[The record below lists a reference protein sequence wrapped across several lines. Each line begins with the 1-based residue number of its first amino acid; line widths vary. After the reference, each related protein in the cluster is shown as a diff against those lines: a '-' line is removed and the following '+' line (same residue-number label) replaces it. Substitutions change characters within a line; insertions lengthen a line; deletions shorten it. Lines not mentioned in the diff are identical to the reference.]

1 MITNLIV
8 MACRVVEWVGR
19 VRKSHGLPNRPW
31 LSRDQFQLEKAKSER
46 GGDGGSNVLGW
57 CVVVA

>member
-1 MITNLIV
+1 

-19 VRKSHGLPNRPW
+19 DRKSQGLPNRPW

-46 GGDGGSNVLGW
+46 GGDGAATVLGW